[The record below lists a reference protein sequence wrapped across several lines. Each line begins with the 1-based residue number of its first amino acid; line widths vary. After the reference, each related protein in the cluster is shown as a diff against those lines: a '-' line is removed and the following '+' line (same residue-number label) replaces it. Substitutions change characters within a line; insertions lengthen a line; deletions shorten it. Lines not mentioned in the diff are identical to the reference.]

1 MADVLKLV
9 RQAAQKKILFLPHA
23 VSQMSHPDRMISTM
37 EVREVVMGGQVVED
51 YPSDPRGQS
60 CLLGGDTS
68 ENRHIPVVC
77 SPKEDYLA
85 IVTAYVPSEEDWE
98 RGFRRRRKP

>member
-9 RQAAQKKILFLPHA
+9 REAAQKKILFLPHA
-23 VSQMSHPDRMISTM
+23 VSQMSHPDRMISIS
-37 EVREVVMGGQVVED
+37 EVREVITGGHVVED
-51 YPSDPRGQS
+51 YPSDPRGHS

-68 ENRHIPVVC
+68 EKRHVHVVC
-77 SPKEDYLA
+77 SPKDDYLA
-85 IVTAYVPSEEDWE
+85 IVTAYIPSEDDWE